1 MWLGPSDSS
10 TKGTR
15 MRLKMRSGAAAVAAF
30 ATIVTSAVAAQ
41 AAIGHDPFPSQQQVE
56 RAQAQVGAKLKG
68 VKAIEAAL
76 ANAESAAQRAN
87 TRAEVA
93 AEAYNGAMWRLS
105 LAQAAKRQAVAA
117 AKAASQRVADQRDN
131 IGRLAAQSYQNST
144 EFTSLNAVLGGTTP
158 TQMLQRSGVVQMAN
172 APMQAAFAQFQQL
185 SNAAKVAQGKAQRAE
200 LAQQSLANQ
209 AQGAKN
215 AAEGAAVAAQQT
227 AGAVAAQRASL
238 LLQLAHAEH
247 VSYTLATER
256 QTALEAIARA
266 AAAARARAEAI
277 ARAREAAAAAAAAR
291 ASADSGGGGGGGGGS
306 YVPPANVRGIA
317 RVIAFARAQLGKPYV
332 WAGAGPDVWDCSGLT
347 MMAFRQI
354 GIYLPHYATSQYL
367 MGSSIPVGAAQ
378 PGDLLFWSTDGT
390 VSGIH
395 HVALYIGN
403 GTFIE
408 APHTGANV
416 RYDTLYGLDGYPDF
430 AARM

>member
-1 MWLGPSDSS
+1 
-10 TKGTR
+10 

-41 AAIGHDPFPSQQQVE
+41 AAIGHHPYPSQQQVD
-56 RAQAQVGAKLKG
+56 RAQAQVNAKLKG

-87 TRAEVA
+87 TQAEIA
-93 AEAYNGAMWRLS
+93 AERYNGAMWKLS
-105 LAQAAKRQAVAA
+105 LAQAASKKAA
-117 AKAASQRVADQRDN
+117 AAAQAASKRVSDQRDN

-144 EFTSLNAVLGGTTP
+144 DFTSLNAVLGGTTP
-158 TQMLQRSGVVQMAN
+158 TEMLQRSGVVQMAN
-172 APMQAAFAQFQQL
+172 APMQAAFAEFQRL
-185 SNAAKVAQGKAQRAE
+185 SDQAKVAQTKAQRAE

-209 AQGAKN
+209 ATVAKN
-215 AAEGAAVAAQQT
+215 QAAGAAAAAQQT
-227 AGAVAAQRASL
+227 ASAVSSQRDVLLRRLAQ
-238 LLQLAHAEH
+238 AEH

-256 QTALEAIARA
+256 QNALEAIARA
-266 AAAARARAEAI
+266 RAAARARAEAL
-277 ARAREAAAAAAAAR
+277 ARARAAAAAAAAGH
-291 ASADSGGGGGGGGGS
+291 SSGGGGGS
-306 YVPPANVRGIA
+306 YVPPANIHGID

-354 GIYLPHYATSQYL
+354 GISMPHYATSQYL
-367 MGSSIPVGAAQ
+367 MGTPVPVSAAQ